1 MMRRAFQAVGIW
13 ARSLTGTRHRAIN
26 EDGTAAVEFAMLAP
40 IMITLFFGV
49 FESSLAL
56 ICRADVSLMAGTAAD
71 LISQANTVN
80 TADVSN
86 IYDAAGTILYPYY
99 NPANGSAKP
108 TIRLTSVIDDGSGA
122 VGQNQLTGTVAWTC
136 TQAGSGTLTP
146 AAMTPGSTV
155 TLPQALMT
163 AGGSVIIAEIAY
175 KYDSP
180 TTKVITGTINFTNNF
195 YTKPRRVLQIGAP
208 TGGCP

>member
-1 MMRRAFQAVGIW
+1 MMRRAFQAIGFW
-13 ARSLTGTRHRAIN
+13 ARFLRGARHRAIN

-40 IMITLFFGV
+40 VMITMFFGV
-49 FESSLAL
+49 VETSLAL

-122 VGQNQLTGTVAWTC
+122 TGQNHLTGTVAWTC

-146 AAMTPGSTV
+146 AARTPGSTV
-155 TLPQALMT
+155 TLPQAIMT

-180 TTKVITGTINFTNNF
+180 TTKLIAVTMNFTNNF